1 MVETL
6 ASMELP
12 LDYSIEI
19 CAILELSL
27 ASSSSSADID
37 IKASLAG

>member
-27 ASSSSSADID
+27 ASSSSVDID